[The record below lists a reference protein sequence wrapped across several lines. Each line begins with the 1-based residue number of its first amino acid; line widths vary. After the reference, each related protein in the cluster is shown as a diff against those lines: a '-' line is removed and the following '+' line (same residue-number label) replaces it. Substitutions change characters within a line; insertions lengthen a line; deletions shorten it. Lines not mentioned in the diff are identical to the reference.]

1 MSRWRS
7 INRVRSRLGGAL
19 GPLVAVLVLVAIL
32 VGLGVWFCLFIVRPW
47 EKALVLQFGEVRY
60 TVEDAGP
67 HFKWPWHQVVHYDG
81 RLLRWDGEE
90 TQTVTADRRRVHVD
104 FTARW
109 RIADPRR
116 FREAIGTIPQATS
129 RLSGPIEGAVRDEI
143 ARHNLYEVIR
153 STNEILEIIE
163 AGEQQRELLE
173 EELGEEIEE
182 EIEVEEV
189 ETLAA
194 ELPALETDAQ
204 GDLVAGRPIVLRNM
218 LEDARERTEE
228 RFGIHL
234 EDILIKQLSYTSEIE
249 DNVYRQMNAELEKIA
264 SGLRSRGRERAEAL
278 LGEMQRELD
287 RIEGAAD
294 RRVSE
299 LGGEAEARTIEIL
312 TAAHGRDAD
321 LFGFLRRL
329 EVYEQIFNENHTL
342 LLGTDSPLYR
352 TLRDAALLE
361 APADGESPVAQD
373 AAPADG

>member
-1 MSRWRS
+1 MTPLTMLTAT
-7 INRVRSRLGGAL
+7 RSRRGIAL
-19 GPLVAVLVLVAIL
+19 GSVIGLLVILAIILVAAL
-32 VGLGVWFCLFIVRPW
+32 WFCLFTVKPW

-60 TVEDAGP
+60 AVEDAGP
-67 HFKWPWHQVVHYDG
+67 HLKWPWQQVVHYDG

-90 TQTVTADRRRVHVD
+90 TSTVTADRRRVHVD

-109 RIADPRR
+109 RIADPQR

-153 STNEILEIIE
+153 SSNEILEIVR
-163 AGEQQRELLE
+163 ASEQQRELLE
-173 EELGEEIEE
+173 GELGEGLEE
-182 EIEVEEV
+182 EIDVEEV

-194 ELPALETDAQ
+194 ELPELDTDEQ
-204 GDLVAGRPIVLRNM
+204 GNLVAGRPIVLQNM
-218 LEDARERTEE
+218 LADAKNRTED

-264 SGLRSRGRERAEAL
+264 SGIRSRGRERAETL

-287 RIEGAAD
+287 RIEGGAD
-294 RRVSE
+294 RRVNE
-299 LGGEAEARTIEIL
+299 LRGEAEARAIEIL
-312 TAAHGRDAD
+312 TAAHGRDPE

-329 EVYEQIFNENHTL
+329 EVYENIFNENHTL
-342 LLGTDSPLYR
+342 LLGTDTPLYR
-352 TLRDAALLE
+352 TLREINPIDE
-361 APADGESPVAQD
+361 APDNRPLSDDYASPSR
-373 AAPADG
+373 